1 MASRSTRRPTSSAL
15 RERIAAARSRYDAS
29 WAGGVGR
36 ELKALDFVNWITMF
50 GAALL
55 WSALP
60 LIILLSSLANEQI
73 DDDLSRHI
81 GLNGQGA
88 HIVHSLF
95 RGTPAHA
102 VEPILTGFIFS
113 FTGVVAAVSSL
124 QMIYE
129 RIFGQPP
136 RGWRNLPRGIVWTC
150 ALTALLVFDG
160 IVNRPVQHDGG
171 TVALDL
177 LGLVVSTLFFWWTL
191 HHLLAG
197 RVPWRR
203 LVRPALTSGALW
215 FGFGFFSS
223 VYFSPLLISDSHTYG
238 TIGVVFT
245 LLTWFFLIG
254 GVVVLG
260 AVLGAAW
267 QAHSDATDQA
277 PPGP

>member
-1 MASRSTRRPTSSAL
+1 MASHATHRTTRSAV
-15 RERIAAARSRYDAS
+15 RERITAARTRYAAS
-29 WAGGVGR
+29 WAGEVGR

-60 LIILLSSLANEQI
+60 LIILLSSLADERI
-73 DDDLSRHI
+73 DDDISRHI

-88 HIVHSLF
+88 QIVHSLF
-95 RGTPAHA
+95 RGTPAHG
-102 VEPILTGFIFS
+102 VEPILTGFFFS

-124 QMIYE
+124 QLIYE
-129 RIFGQPP
+129 RIFGQQP
-136 RGWRNLPRGIVWTC
+136 RGWRNLPRGIAWTFV
-150 ALTALLVFDG
+150 LLALLVLDG
-160 IVNRPVQHDGG
+160 VINGPVERDGG
-171 TVALDL
+171 PVVLDL

-203 LVRPALTSGALW
+203 LVRPAVTSDALW
-215 FGFGFFSS
+215 FGFGLFSS
-223 VYFSPLLISDSHTYG
+223 VYFSPILISDSHTYG

-267 QAHSDATDQA
+267 QAHRDGTPAE
-277 PPGP
+277 G